1 MKQHEQ
7 ARLLFAKGCQDQAL
21 VDEVLMSTQ
30 VDNEI
35 IGFHCQQAAEKFLK
49 AVLSKVGVSFHRTHN
64 LRQLMDLLADAGC
77 AVPNNLDDLDAL
89 TPFGT
94 TFRYDM
100 LPMAQDFDRKNARDM
115 VGRLRRWAE
124 PKVTEDA

>member
-1 MKQHEQ
+1 MKRHEQ
-7 ARLLFAKGCQDQAL
+7 ARLLFSKGCQDQAL

-49 AVLSKVGVSFHRTHN
+49 AVLSEIGVSFHRTHN

-77 AVPNNLDDLDAL
+77 AVPTDLDDLDAL

-94 TFRYDM
+94 AFRYDM
-100 LPMAQDFDRKNARDM
+100 LPMAHDFDRQCARDM
-115 VGRLRRWAE
+115 VCRLRTWVE
-124 PKVTEDA
+124 PKLSKVD